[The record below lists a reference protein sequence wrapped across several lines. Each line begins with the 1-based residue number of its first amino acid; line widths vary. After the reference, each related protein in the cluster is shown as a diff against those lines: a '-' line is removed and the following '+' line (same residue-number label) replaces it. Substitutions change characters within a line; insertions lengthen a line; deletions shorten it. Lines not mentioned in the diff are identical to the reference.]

1 MGHLLPYRIG
11 IHCAQALDD
20 AELIEFHRE
29 VSRLAR
35 GAYGRTERYQQN
47 YEMGMKL
54 AQPRVVAPTVTASQ
68 WWQAQVEAFAKEYRE
83 LKAKRKDT
91 APRA

>member
-11 IHCAQALDD
+11 LHCAQALDD

-54 AQPRVVAPTVTASQ
+54 AQPRVVAR
-68 WWQAQVEAFAKEYRE
+68 QAQMEAHAADRHGVSVREYRE